1 MRLDEA
7 PLQIFSASF
16 WHRFAKAKKR
26 PSLPVQKTIRHIACP
41 PKKGR
46 KGNQKK
52 GPDGVGLFSPRKGC
66 CFPEGQRGPSKA
78 ATAFPPANVGRVG
91 RGTRDGSGLDFAQKA
106 KNEGQRRRRGMI
118 ASCDSEIVQRFGLF
132 VVFVKLAT
140 DEKLR
145 G

>member
-1 MRLDEA
+1 MRPHCRSSRRLLASLCQGQE
-7 PLQIFSASF
+7 ASF
-16 WHRFAKAKKR
+16 PPSKKDHSSHR
-26 PSLPVQKTIRHIACP
+26 LP

-78 ATAFPPANVGRVG
+78 ATAFPPANVGPVG
-91 RGTRDGSGLDFAQKA
+91 RGPRDGSGLGFARKA

-132 VVFVKLAT
+132 AVFVKLAT